1 MPRPYVLA
9 AFVMLSDPHI
19 IIWIVATFLLAGTV
33 KGVIGSGLPTV
44 SLGLLTAVIGLHPA
58 MALMLAPTIVTN
70 VWQALVGGHFRTVLV
85 RAWPFFIAATASI
98 WLGAMTLTRVNVSVL
113 SALLGFLLAIYGALG
128 LLAPPFSV
136 ARRAETWA
144 GVAAGFFNGAFGGM
158 TGAFAFPGVP
168 YLQALGLARDQLIQA
183 MGMLFTAST
192 IALALA
198 LGGQNLLNLD
208 VGLAS
213 VLAILP
219 ALAGMVVGQQL
230 RKLLSE
236 ARFRR
241 VFFSAQIGLGGYIV
255 LRAMVG

>member
-1 MPRPYVLA
+1 M
-9 AFVMLSDPHI
+9 SDSYAI
-19 IIWIVATFLLAGTV
+19 IAITLTFLLAGAV
-33 KGVIGSGLPTV
+33 KGVIGSGLPTIAI
-44 SLGLLTAVIGLHPA
+44 GLLTAVIGLHPA

-70 VWQALVGGHFRTVLV
+70 IWQALIGGHFRTVLV
-85 RAWPFFIAATASI
+85 RAWPFFLVATGSI
-98 WLGAMTLTRVNVSVL
+98 WLGAMALTRVKVSVL
-113 SALLGFLLAIYGALG
+113 SALLGLLLAVYGALG
-128 LLAPPFSV
+128 LFARPISV
-136 ARRAETWA
+136 RKGAETWA
-144 GVAAGFFNGAFGGM
+144 GLVAGFFNGAFGGM

-168 YLQALGLARDQLIQA
+168 YLQALGLTRDQLIQA

-192 IALALA
+192 VALALA

-219 ALAGMVVGQQL
+219 ALAGMMLGQQL

-241 VFFSAQIGLGGYIV
+241 VFFSAQIALGGYIV
-255 LRAMVG
+255 LRALL